1 MRMTPLEIQ
10 SHRFARRVRGFDRDE
25 VESFLQMVTED
36 YEALV
41 IENAEQRGRARRLE
55 EKFEASQGQ
64 ETLLRE
70 TLITAQS
77 MSDRLRSLAE
87 KECRTTRNQAEQ
99 HAAEIVRKAERDVVR
114 LKENIRE
121 LQGLRTR
128 TAESLRSMLRSHLK
142 WVDELESESATD
154 SQEARNASLTPED
167 PAPCPKS
174 HPEVAL
180 DSSATPPAGHAPD
193 ARR

>member
-41 IENAEQRGRARRLE
+41 IENAEQRERARRLE
-55 EKFEASQGQ
+55 EKLEASQDQ

-70 TLITAQS
+70 TLITAQA
-77 MSDRLRSLAE
+77 MSDRMQSLAE
-87 KECRTTRNQAEQ
+87 KEYRASLSQAEQ

-128 TAESLRSMLRSHLK
+128 TADSLRSTLKSHLK
-142 WVDELESESATD
+142 WVDEVESESATD
-154 SQEARNASLTPED
+154 SQHARNASATLREPSPCATILLGGD
-167 PAPCPKS
+167 SDSPA
-174 HPEVAL
+174 
-180 DSSATPPAGHAPD
+180 
-193 ARR
+193 

>member
-10 SHRFARRVRGFDRDE
+10 NHRFARRVRGFDRDE

-41 IENAEQRGRARRLE
+41 IENAEQRERARRLE
-55 EKFEASQGQ
+55 EKLEVSQGQ

-77 MSDRLRSLAE
+77 MSDHMRSLAE
-87 KECRTTRNQAEQ
+87 NECRTNMNQAEQ

-128 TAESLRSMLRSHLK
+128 TAESLRSTLRSHLK
-142 WVDELESESATD
+142 WVDEVESESTVD
-154 SQEARNASLTPED
+154 SQHAKNASVTLRDPSPCAASPLGDESESSAAPPPGHGLEAR
-167 PAPCPKS
+167 
-174 HPEVAL
+174 
-180 DSSATPPAGHAPD
+180 G
-193 ARR
+193 